1 MAAVLLLPAP
11 GGLGASGQVALGL
24 LVLLVILWI
33 SECVSPAVSAIVLI
47 GMAVLG
53 LMGKPLVAG
62 GEPLGSSG
70 ALGIMLG
77 GFSSSAVLLV
87 AGALFL
93 AVALKLT
100 GLDRRVALLV
110 MSRIGI
116 SPARLIAGAMIVGF
130 VLAIFIPSAT
140 ARVGAVI
147 PIMVGV
153 VTVTA
158 PGLPITCS
166 LGAALIIVTAQACSI
181 FNIGIKTAAAQ
192 NLISLSFLQIA
203 FGQNITWGSWFM
215 AGLPLMRRMC
225 AVLFVVALLL
235 LRPAVPE
242 VGKAKR
248 RLQAELQ
255 QLGPVTPAEK
265 RLMIAAGLLLAL
277 WSTEGWLHG
286 LDTAT
291 ATQLGV
297 ALLLLPRIGVMNWAA
312 AEKQIPWGTV
322 VLFAAGISLGIL
334 LSRTGAA
341 AWLAAATLGQLASR
355 ACRWWPSCWRFRC
368 SASCCISASP

>member
-87 AGALFL
+87 AGA
-93 AVALKLT
+93 
-100 GLDRRVALLV
+100 
-110 MSRIGI
+110 
-116 SPARLIAGAMIVGF
+116 MIVGF

-192 NLISLSFLQIA
+192 NLISLSFLQTA